1 MQGSR
6 EVIAS
11 TIFVPNGANPIVP
24 GSAYMRNCN
33 GGAIKEPVTDAAG
46 HWHMFVPQDLAPLET
61 SITARSQGPSP
72 AFPTRN
78 VTVIVTRNTP
88 TPDTSRVDIYV
99 RDVPGDALQGDSTDV
114 EVTLARLPL

>member
-11 TIFVPNGANPIVP
+11 TIFVPLGANPIAP

-46 HWHMFVPQDLAPLET
+46 QWHMFIPQDIAELET
-61 SITARSQGPSP
+61 SITARSQTALG
-72 AFPTRN
+72 ATRD
-78 VTVIVTRNTP
+78 VSVVITRNTP
-88 TPDTSRVDIYV
+88 TPDVTRVDIYV
-99 RDVPGDALQGDSTDV
+99 RDNLGALQGDSSSV